1 MSKAIAVKI
10 NGISFLAETDNS
22 IEVPADLALTNRN
35 SKTERDS
42 DFEEVIDLTAAEQS
56 FSDVKRLII
65 ECCSSL
71 HEAITEI
78 PNPEKVAIE
87 FGVKLAGETGFPMI
101 TKASGEANFKISIE
115 WKGATGSSS

>member
-22 IEVPADLALTNRN
+22 IEVPADLALIKGN
-35 SKTERDS
+35 SKRDS
-42 DFEEVIDLTAAEQS
+42 DFEEVIDLSAAEQS

-71 HEAITEI
+71 YEAIADI

-87 FGVKLAGETGFPMI
+87 FGIKLAGETGFPMI

-115 WKGATGSSS
+115 WKTATGSST